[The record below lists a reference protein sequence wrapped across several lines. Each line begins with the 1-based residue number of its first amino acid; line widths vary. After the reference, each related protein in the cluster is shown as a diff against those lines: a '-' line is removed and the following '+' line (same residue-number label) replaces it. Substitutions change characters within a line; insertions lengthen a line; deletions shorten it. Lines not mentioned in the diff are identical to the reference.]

1 MNQQLQTLRTTLTRK
16 QGQELKIE
24 KDLIR
29 TNMDIVRLKDEV
41 DYTEKA
47 RLIIQKVAKATQAEL
62 EYYISELVTLA
73 FASVF
78 PDPYEFGVA
87 FEEKRGKTEC
97 RMRFLRNGHE
107 VNPLSGSGGG
117 PLDIASTTLQFTIWS
132 LNKTRAIIGLDE
144 PFKFLD
150 VSLHKKAGEMLKA
163 ISEKLGLQIFLITHI
178 EKLAKQADKMFEF
191 YIAKQI
197 TRDFK
202 DFQKNILKTSEIKES
217 FIKLRNQ
224 YMESEG
230 VSQTIAKLMA
240 AKTIHEKLIDEGIL
254 NDNNNGSEEP
264 KPTRRRKK
272 TQKPLGI
279 LP

>member
-16 QGQELKIE
+16 QGQQQKIDN
-24 KDLIR
+24 DLI
-29 TNMDIVRLKDEV
+29 TIKSNILMLQDEV
-41 DYTEKA
+41 DFTEKS

-144 PFKFLD
+144 PFRFLSRD
-150 VSLHKKAGEMLKA
+150 LQPKAGEMLKEV
-163 ISEKLGLQIFLITHI
+163 SKKLGLQILMVTHS
-178 EKLAKQADKMFEF
+178 EDLAACADKTFHF
-191 YIAKQI
+191 DIKQ
-197 TRDFK
+197 
-202 DFQKNILKTSEIKES
+202 
-217 FIKLRNQ
+217 
-224 YMESEG
+224 G
-230 VSQTIAKLMA
+230 VTYV
-240 AKTIHEKLIDEGIL
+240 DGICG
-254 NDNNNGSEEP
+254 DTDKP
-264 KPTRRRKK
+264 RPTRRRKR
-272 TQKPLGI
+272 TQKTLGI

>member
-1 MNQQLQTLRTTLTRK
+1 MNQELQTLRTTLTRK
-16 QGQELKIE
+16 QGQQQKIE
-24 KDLIR
+24 DDLIGV
-29 TNMDIVRLKDEV
+29 NADIARLTDEV

-78 PDPYEFGVA
+78 PDPYQFGVA

-97 RMRFLRNGHE
+97 RMRFLRDGHE

-144 PFKFLD
+144 PFRFLSRD
-150 VSLHKKAGEMLKA
+150 LQPKAGEMLKEV
-163 ISEKLGLQIFLITHI
+163 SKKLGLQILMVTHS
-178 EKLAKQADKMFEF
+178 EDLAACADKTFNF
-191 YIAKQI
+191 SIRQ
-197 TRDFK
+197 
-202 DFQKNILKTSEIKES
+202 
-217 FIKLRNQ
+217 
-224 YMESEG
+224 G
-230 VSQTIAKLMA
+230 VTYVDGICGDA
-240 AKTIHEKLIDEGIL
+240 EK
-254 NDNNNGSEEP
+254 P
-264 KPTRRRKK
+264 RPTRRRRKQ
-272 TQKPLGI
+272 TQKTLGI

>member
-1 MNQQLQTLRTTLTRK
+1 MNQELQTLRTTLTRK
-16 QGQELKIE
+16 QGQQQKIE
-24 KDLIR
+24 NDLIN
-29 TNMDIVRLKDEV
+29 TNTDIARLIGEV

-78 PDPYEFGVA
+78 PDPYEFDVA

-144 PFKFLD
+144 PFRFLSRD
-150 VSLHKKAGEMLKA
+150 LQPH
-163 ISEKLGLQIFLITHI
+163 SED
-178 EKLAKQADKMFEF
+178 LAACADKTFNF
-191 YIAKQI
+191 DIKQ
-197 TRDFK
+197 
-202 DFQKNILKTSEIKES
+202 
-217 FIKLRNQ
+217 
-224 YMESEG
+224 G
-230 VSQTIAKLMA
+230 VTYVN
-240 AKTIHEKLIDEGIL
+240 GIC
-254 NDNNNGSEEP
+254 GSEET
-264 KPTRRRKK
+264 KPTRRRRRKRA
-272 TQKPLGI
+272 
-279 LP
+279 

>member
-1 MNQQLQTLRTTLTRK
+1 MNQELQTLRTTLTRK
-16 QGQELKIE
+16 QGQQQKIE
-24 KDLIR
+24 GDLIGIKA
-29 TNMDIVRLKDEV
+29 DITRLKDEV
-41 DYTEKA
+41 DYTEKS

-117 PLDIASTTLQFTIWS
+117 PLDIATTTLQFTIWS

-144 PFKFLD
+144 PFRFLSRD
-150 VSLHKKAGEMLKA
+150 LQPKAGEMLKEV
-163 ISEKLGLQIFLITHI
+163 SKKLGLQILMVTHS
-178 EKLAKQADKMFEF
+178 EDLAACADKTFHF
-191 YIAKQI
+191 DIKQ
-197 TRDFK
+197 
-202 DFQKNILKTSEIKES
+202 
-217 FIKLRNQ
+217 
-224 YMESEG
+224 G
-230 VSQTIAKLMA
+230 VTYV
-240 AKTIHEKLIDEGIL
+240 DGICG
-254 NDNNNGSEEP
+254 DTDKP
-264 KPTRRRKK
+264 RPTRRRKR
-272 TQKPLGI
+272 TQKTLGI

>member
-16 QGQELKIE
+16 QGQQQKIE
-24 KDLIR
+24 NNLI
-29 TNMDIVRLKDEV
+29 TIKSNILMLQDEV

-97 RMRFLRNGHE
+97 RMRFLRDGHE

-144 PFKFLD
+144 PFRFLSRD
-150 VSLHKKAGEMLKA
+150 LQPKAGEMLKEV
-163 ISEKLGLQIFLITHI
+163 SKKLGLQILMVTHS
-178 EKLAKQADKMFEF
+178 EDLAACADKTFHF
-191 YIAKQI
+191 DIKQ
-197 TRDFK
+197 
-202 DFQKNILKTSEIKES
+202 
-217 FIKLRNQ
+217 
-224 YMESEG
+224 G
-230 VSQTIAKLMA
+230 VT
-240 AKTIHEKLIDEGIL
+240 HVDGIC
-254 NDNNNGSEEP
+254 GSEEP
-264 KPTRRRKK
+264 KPTRRRRR

-279 LP
+279 LS

>member
-16 QGQELKIE
+16 QGQQQKIE
-24 KDLIR
+24 NNLI
-29 TNMDIVRLKDEV
+29 TIKSNILMLQDEV

-144 PFKFLD
+144 PFRFLSRD
-150 VSLHKKAGEMLKA
+150 LQPKAGEMLKEV
-163 ISEKLGLQIFLITHI
+163 SKKLGLQILMVTHS
-178 EKLAKQADKMFEF
+178 EDLAACADKTFHF
-191 YIAKQI
+191 DIKQ
-197 TRDFK
+197 
-202 DFQKNILKTSEIKES
+202 
-217 FIKLRNQ
+217 
-224 YMESEG
+224 G
-230 VSQTIAKLMA
+230 VT
-240 AKTIHEKLIDEGIL
+240 HVDGICG
-254 NDNNNGSEEP
+254 NEEP
-264 KPTRRRKK
+264 KPTKRRRRR

>member
-1 MNQQLQTLRTTLTRK
+1 MNQQLQTFRTNLTRK
-16 QGQELKIE
+16 QGQQQKVED
-24 KDLIR
+24 DLIGIEG
-29 TNMDIVRLKDEV
+29 DIVQLKEDV
-41 DYTEKA
+41 HYTEKS
-47 RLIIQKVAKATQAEL
+47 RIIIQKVAKATQAEL

-144 PFKFLD
+144 PFRFLSRD
-150 VSLHKKAGEMLKA
+150 LQPKAGEMLKEV
-163 ISEKLGLQIFLITHI
+163 SKKLGLQILMVTHS
-178 EKLAKQADKMFEF
+178 EDLAACADKTFHF
-191 YIAKQI
+191 DIRQ
-197 TRDFK
+197 
-202 DFQKNILKTSEIKES
+202 
-217 FIKLRNQ
+217 
-224 YMESEG
+224 G
-230 VSQTIAKLMA
+230 VTYV
-240 AKTIHEKLIDEGIL
+240 DGIC
-254 NDNNNGSEEP
+254 GSEDKP
-264 KPTRRRKK
+264 KPTRRRRR
-272 TQKPLGI
+272 TQKSLGI

>member
-1 MNQQLQTLRTTLTRK
+1 MNQELQTFRTTLTRK
-16 QGQELKIE
+16 QGQQQKIE
-24 KDLIR
+24 FDLEGI
-29 TNMDIVRLKDEV
+29 NNYIVQAKDEV

-97 RMRFLRNGHE
+97 RMRFLRDGHE

-132 LNKTRAIIGLDE
+132 LNKTQAIIGLDE

-150 VSLHKKAGEMLKA
+150 ASLHKKAGEMLKEV
-163 ISEKLGLQIFLITHI
+163 SRKLGLQIFLITHI
-178 EKLAKQADKMFEF
+178 EKLAKQADKVFEF

-202 DFQKNILKTSEIKES
+202 NFQKNILKTEDIKKL
-217 FIKLRNQ
+217 FIRYRNQ
-224 YMESEG
+224 YMEEEG

-240 AKTIHEKLIDEGIL
+240 AKTIHEKLIDEGML
-254 NDNNNGSEEP
+254 NDDLCEITETP
-264 KPTRRRKK
+264 KRRRRRKA
-272 TQKPLGI
+272 
-279 LP
+279 

>member
-16 QGQELKIE
+16 QGQQQKIDN
-24 KDLIR
+24 DLI
-29 TNMDIVRLKDEV
+29 NIEGDIVQLKEDV
-41 DYTEKA
+41 HYTEKA
-47 RLIIQKVAKATQAEL
+47 RIIIQKVAKATQAEL

-78 PDPYEFGVA
+78 PDPYQFGVA

-97 RMRFLRNGHE
+97 RMRFLRDGHE

-144 PFKFLD
+144 PFRFLSRD
-150 VSLHKKAGEMLKA
+150 LQPKAGEMLKEV
-163 ISEKLGLQIFLITHI
+163 SKKLGLQILMVTHS
-178 EKLAKQADKMFEF
+178 EDLAACADKGFKF
-191 YIAKQI
+191 DIRKGI
-197 TRDFK
+197 TYVD
-202 DFQKNILKTSEIKES
+202 
-217 FIKLRNQ
+217 
-224 YMESEG
+224 
-230 VSQTIAKLMA
+230 
-240 AKTIHEKLIDEGIL
+240 GIC
-254 NDNNNGSEEP
+254 GSEEP
-264 KPTRRRKK
+264 KPTRRRRR